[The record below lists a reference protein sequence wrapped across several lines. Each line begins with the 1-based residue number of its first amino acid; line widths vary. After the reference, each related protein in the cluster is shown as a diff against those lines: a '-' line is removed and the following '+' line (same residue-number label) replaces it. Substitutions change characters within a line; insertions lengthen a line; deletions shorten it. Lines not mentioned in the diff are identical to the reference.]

1 MKNGNSLF
9 PLTIYLNMVLVFL
22 SFKYGL
28 KRFLKHEQLRWIT
41 TGERKVKLFK
51 RREGSDGGHITSGRT
66 WPYTLPYDE
75 WKVTTETTESSQEN
89 FIGPIITT
97 YIYVVTRFSLMGLIN
112 LYPGRAS
119 IDFYIAIIV
128 CNSSWNFYRIVLSS
142 QCLSSSTTVTLYTF
156 HHILTP
162 KFWRKQIH
170 NS

>member
-1 MKNGNSLF
+1 MFFENGFVAISF
-9 PLTIYLNMVLVFL
+9 PKTRIQMAIFKQRHKWKMAIRFFHSRYISTWNMVLVFL

-75 WKVTTETTESSQEN
+75 WKVTTEATESSQEN

-97 YIYVVTRFSLMGLIN
+97 YMLW
-112 LYPGRAS
+112 PGFPLWGWS
-119 IDFYIAIIV
+119 ISI
-128 CNSSWNFYRIVLSS
+128 LEE
-142 QCLSSSTTVTLYTF
+142 LLLTF
-156 HHILTP
+156 I
-162 KFWRKQIH
+162 
-170 NS
+170 